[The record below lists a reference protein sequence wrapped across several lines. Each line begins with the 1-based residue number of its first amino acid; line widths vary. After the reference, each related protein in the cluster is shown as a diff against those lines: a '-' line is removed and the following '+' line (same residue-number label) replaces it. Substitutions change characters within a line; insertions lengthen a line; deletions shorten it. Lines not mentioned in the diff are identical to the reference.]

1 MRHQNRTLAFS
12 IMLAGSVALA
22 ACGSGSD
29 SDAMKLAAS
38 AASDISSGQGVPVK
52 PSSASGLSTNENVEP
67 HLAVMNDKDRPD
79 VVAPAAQAA
88 ANATASANARTTAS
102 AVSTPNG
109 TAASAA
115 GTNSTSTTSTQNA
128 AQTGWNGFRHSR
140 AELEDIAN
148 ANKLARRVFYEAP
161 SEGPDAAWFD
171 AIKRGD
177 TATVKQMLD
186 AGQNI
191 EAKDEAAQGQTA
203 LGWAA
208 FIGYEDIVDL
218 LIGKGADLNATDRG
232 DVYNTLKSAVL
243 GKNVRI
249 VKKIH
254 DLLRDSTDLND
265 QSRESDGETL
275 LMVAASNNRLE
286 IAEYLIAEGADLN
299 LVTTT
304 QDMSVA
310 AHDQSALSYACT
322 RNHTDMQALL
332 IRHGAINH
340 RTGTSGC

>member
-1 MRHQNRTLAFS
+1 MRHQNRILAFS

-38 AASDISSGQGVPVK
+38 TATDTSSGQGVPVK
-52 PSSASGLSTNENVEP
+52 PAAASDSSANEAGQEVA
-67 HLAVMNDKDRPD
+67 AVTNDKDQPD
-79 VVAPAAQAA
+79 VAVPAAAGG
-88 ANATASANARTTAS
+88 NE
-102 AVSTPNG
+102 G
-109 TAASAA
+109 AASAD
-115 GTNSTSTTSTQNA
+115 NQQPTSSNTQTAEA
-128 AQTGWNGFRHSR
+128 AGWNGFRYSR
-140 AELEDIAN
+140 EELEDIAN

-218 LIGKGADLNATDRG
+218 LIGKGADLQATDRG
-232 DVYNTLKSAVL
+232 DVYNTLKSAAL

-275 LMVAASNNRLE
+275 LMVAASNNRLD
-286 IAEYLIAEGADLN
+286 IAEYLIAEGANLN

-304 QDMSVA
+304 QDRSVGA
-310 AHDQSALSYACT
+310 YDQSALSYACT
-322 RNHTDMQALL
+322 RNHPDMQALL